1 MGISLKVCV
10 GSSCH
15 LHGAEKVV
23 QIFQE
28 IINSQNLDV
37 GIKLKGSFC
46 LGKCSSKGVTV
57 SINDQAEVIEAED
70 AESYFYKKIVPLLE
84 K

>member
-1 MGISLKVCV
+1 MAISLKVCV

-23 QIFQE
+23 QSFQE
-28 IINSQNLDV
+28 IINNQKLND
-37 GIKLKGSFC
+37 GIELKGSFC
-46 LGKCSSKGVTV
+46 LGSCSGEGVAV
-57 SINDQAEVIEAED
+57 SLNEETETIQAEN
-70 AESYFYKKIVPLLE
+70 AESYFYKTVMPLLE